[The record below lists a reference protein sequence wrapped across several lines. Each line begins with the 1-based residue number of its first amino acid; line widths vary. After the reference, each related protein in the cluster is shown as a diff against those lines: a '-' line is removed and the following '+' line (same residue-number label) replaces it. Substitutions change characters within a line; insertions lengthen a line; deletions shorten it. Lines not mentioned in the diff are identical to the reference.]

1 MTSQTYLQPSF
12 NTRLLSLPRFNICFL
27 SGFHIILIL
36 ALPGVLVSTVGLCI
50 VVACPVDPM
59 VDTCPVIEPVV
70 EPVFWVVGPVVR
82 IVEPVVWVVGPV
94 VRIVEPVVWV
104 VGTVVR
110 IVGPVVWVAVLI
122 RLHSFNVIV
131 VFT

>member
-1 MTSQTYLQPSF
+1 MSLKIYTKKTSSQKLINSLQSILIVTSQTYLQPSF
-12 NTRLLSLPRFNICFL
+12 NTQLLSLPRFNICFL

-59 VDTCPVIEPVV
+59 VAACPVIQPVA
-70 EPVFWVVGPVVR
+70 EPVFWV
-82 IVEPVVWVVGPV
+82 
-94 VRIVEPVVWV
+94 
-104 VGTVVR
+104 
-110 IVGPVVWVAVLI
+110 VGPVVWVAVLI